1 VIQLRD
7 GLPPAVIGQAVAAT
21 GLKPVPHAVL
31 KQFSLYFD
39 LLERWNAKLNLTA
52 IRQPEEILRRH
63 FLECIFCAQV
73 LPPGIQ
79 TLLDYG
85 SGAGFPGIPI
95 ALCRPEIKVTLA
107 ESQAKK
113 ASFLREVV
121 RTLDVEAEVYAG
133 RVEELPAASV
143 FGAVTLRA
151 VDKMEQAIAAAT
163 TRVAKAGWLTV
174 LASRG
179 AIFLP
184 EGFEM
189 SERAL
194 PDSENGVL
202 LLGRRVNVPRET
214 SD

>member
-1 VIQLRD
+1 MD
-7 GLPPAVIGQAVAAT
+7 LPPTLIGQAVAAT
-21 GLKPVPHAVL
+21 GLKPVPQTVL
-31 KQFSLYFD
+31 KQFSQYFD
-39 LLERWNAKLNLTA
+39 LLHRWNAKLNLTA

-63 FLECIFCAQV
+63 FLECIFCAQA
-73 LPPGIQ
+73 LPNGIQ

-95 ALCRPEIKVTLA
+95 ALCRPEIKITLA

-121 RTLDVEAEVYAG
+121 RTLDLEAEVYAG
-133 RVEELPAASV
+133 RVGELPAGNV

-163 TRVAKAGWLTV
+163 TRVAKAGWLAI

-179 AIFLP
+179 AISLP
-184 EGFEM
+184 EEFEM

-194 PDSENGVL
+194 PDSECGVL